1 MQFLKKRIAV
11 MESKADNYSLAKI
24 FENLFNTQCLG
35 SAGLAINAGSAAT
48 WKMTNAAALPY
59 EIGGVTYSK
68 VAATAQAVPTAITW
82 AAVASVFNA
91 GGFLIGL
98 DSAGAVSTYPTN
110 VTSAASAAAALAG
123 VSWPA
128 VPDNICVIGGLIIA
142 NSAANTA
149 FTGAT
154 TALDAAN
161 ISVLYFNTTGP
172 FFPTA
177 PL

>member
-1 MQFLKKRIAV
+1 MQYLKKRISQ
-11 MESKADNYSLAKI
+11 MEPKADNLSLAKI

-35 SAGLAINAGSAAT
+35 SAVLAINAGSAAT
-48 WKMTNAAALPY
+48 WKMTNGSALPY
-59 EIGGVTYSK
+59 LINGVSFSK
-68 VAATAQAVPTAITW
+68 AAATAQAVPTAITW
-82 AAVASVFNA
+82 AAVASTFNA

-123 VSWPA
+123 IVWPA
-128 VPDNICVIGGLIIA
+128 VPDNVCVIGGVIVT

-161 ISVLYFNTTGP
+161 ISTLYFNTTGP